1 MTETIDAYV
10 KFWNTEAG
18 DPQRRVGAEV
28 FAPEVSYVAPT
39 GVRVGVDALVEFTET
54 FVAGVGAYEFC
65 ARAEPEVHHGRA
77 RLAWELRVGGASF
90 AEGTDVLV
98 TDADGRITAIT
109 TFVDRAPEGAAAADG
124 GAA

>member
-1 MTETIDAYV
+1 MSKTIDAYV

-18 DPQRRVGAEV
+18 DPQRRAGAEV
-28 FAPEVSYVAPT
+28 FTPDVRYIAPS

-65 ARAEPEVHHGRA
+65 ARAEPEVHHDRA
-77 RLAWELRVGGASF
+77 RLAWELRVGGSSF

-98 TDADGRITAIT
+98 TDDAGRIITIT
-109 TFVDRAPEGAAAADG
+109 TFVDRAPEGGAVADG